1 MMIPETQPG
10 IVRTIMPPADQPKAL
25 LVILG
30 NQLFPLEH
38 LPAASDVDIFM
49 AEDLGLCTYVRH
61 HQQKIVLFL
70 AAMRSYADSLNSAG
84 YKVHYERLDTVDAR
98 SYEAKLG
105 ETLKATGAN
114 ELVHF
119 EIEDK
124 AMEDRLIEFA
134 ETRGLA
140 RRELRSPM
148 FLCTREEFA
157 EHLHGSKRPLMGEFY
172 KQQRRRLDI
181 LVDADGQPSGGQWS
195 FDADNR
201 KKLPKNITPPA
212 VDWAAPTGHVD
223 DVIELVAT
231 AFADHPG
238 NAREFCWPTTREQ
251 ALDWLDEFV
260 EQRLDQ
266 FGPYEDAMTTRSATV
281 FHSLLSPCMNLGLL
295 TPAEIIEKAM
305 ARFDEV
311 PLQSLE
317 GFIRQVIG
325 WREFVRGIY
334 REFSDEQERS
344 NFWSH
349 DRSLTS
355 AWYDGTTGIPPLDDT
370 IQTAQKLGWAH
381 HIPRL
386 MVLGNLMTLCEI
398 RPSEAHRWFMEM
410 FVDSSEWV
418 MGPNV
423 YGMGL
428 FSDGGIF
435 ATKPYICGSNYLL
448 KMSDY
453 GKGPWCDVVDG
464 LYWRFIEKHRSFFSG
479 NPRLALMPRALDRLD
494 ADRRSRIFRAAEDF
508 LQLHTSDDS
517 SIFSK

>member
-1 MMIPETQPG
+1 MSAA
-10 IVRTIMPPADQPKAL
+10 RPKAL
-25 LVILG
+25 LVVLG

-38 LPAASDVDIFM
+38 LPPAAEVEVFM

-70 AAMRSYADSLNSAG
+70 AAMRAYADALRLAG
-84 YKVHYERLDTVDAR
+84 YDVRYERLEAKDTR
-98 SYEAKLG
+98 SYEAKLEEALQAIG
-105 ETLKATGAN
+105 VD

-124 AMEDRLIEFA
+124 AMEERLVEFA
-134 ETRGLA
+134 RVQELA
-140 RRELRSPM
+140 RTELRSPM
-148 FLCTREEFA
+148 FVSTREEFA
-157 EHLHGSKRPLMGEFY
+157 AFAEGSKRLLMGEFY
-172 KQQRRRLDI
+172 KQQRRRLGL
-181 LVDADGQPSGGQWS
+181 LVDDAGQPVGGQWS

-201 KKLPKNITPPA
+201 KKLPKNIVPPP
-212 VDWAAPTGHVD
+212 VDWAPSTRHVE
-223 DVIELVAT
+223 DVIELVRQT
-231 AFADHPG
+231 FGDHPG
-238 NAREFCWPTTREQ
+238 DARQFCWPTTREQ
-251 ALDWLDEFV
+251 ALSWLDRFV
-260 EQRLDQ
+260 EDRLEQ

-281 FHSLLSPCMNLGLL
+281 FHSVLSPCMNLGLI
-295 TPAEIIEKAM
+295 TPAEIIDKAM
-305 ARFDEV
+305 ARADEV

-317 GFIRQVIG
+317 GFVRQVIG

-334 REFSDEQERS
+334 REFSAAQDRG

-349 DRSLTS
+349 DRGLTS

-370 IQTAQKLGWAH
+370 IRTAQELGWAH

-386 MVLGNLMTLCEI
+386 MVVGNLMTLAEI
-398 RPSEAHRWFMEM
+398 RPVEAHRWFMEM

-453 GKGPWCDVVDG
+453 GKGPWCEVVDG
-464 LYWRFIEKHRSFFSG
+464 LYWRFIDKHRDFFSG

-494 ADRRSRIFRAAEDF
+494 ADRRSRIFQAAEDF
-508 LQLHTSDDS
+508 LHTHTSA
-517 SIFSK
+517 

>member
-1 MMIPETQPG
+1 MARAKQS
-10 IVRTIMPPADQPKAL
+10 KAL
-25 LVILG
+25 LVVLG
-30 NQLFPLEH
+30 NQLFPLKH
-38 LPAASDVDIFM
+38 LPPASDASVFM
-49 AEDLGLCTYVRH
+49 AEDVGLCTYVRH

-70 AAMRSYADSLNSAG
+70 AAMRSYADALIAAG
-84 YKVHYERLDTVDAR
+84 YDVLYERLDADEAR
-98 SYEAKLG
+98 SYETKL
-105 ETLKATGAN
+105 ENHLQESGAS
-114 ELVHF
+114 ELMHF

-124 AMEDRLIEFA
+124 TMEEQIISFA
-134 ETRGLA
+134 ESQGLTRT
-140 RRELRSPM
+140 ELQSPM
-148 FLCTREEFA
+148 FLCSRDEFA
-157 EHLHGSKRPLMGEFY
+157 NFANDSRRLLMGEFY

-181 LVDADGQPSGGQWS
+181 LIDDAGQPVGDQWS

-201 KKLPKNITPPA
+201 KKLPKKLTPPTI
-212 VDWAAPTGHVD
+212 DWPASAKHVD
-223 DVIELVAT
+223 DVVELVT
-231 AFADHPG
+231 KEFSDHPG
-238 NAREFCWPTTREQ
+238 NAAEFCWPTTRKQ
-251 ALDWLDEFV
+251 ALTWLDQFIDH
-260 EQRLDQ
+260 RLEQ
-266 FGPYEDAMTTRSATV
+266 FGPYEDAITTRSSTV
-281 FHSLLSPCMNLGLL
+281 FHSVLSPCMNLGLL
-295 TPAEIIEKAM
+295 TPAEIIEKVT
-305 ARFDEV
+305 ARADHI

-317 GFIRQVIG
+317 GFVRQVIG

-334 REFSDEQERS
+334 RTYSDEQDRT

-349 DRSLTS
+349 NRELTN

-370 IQTAQKLGWAH
+370 IQSVQKLGWAH

-398 RPSEAHRWFMEM
+398 RPNAAHRWFMEM

-453 GKGPWCDVVDG
+453 GKGPWCDIVDG
-464 LYWRFIEKHRSFFSG
+464 LYWRFIEKHRKFFSQ

-494 ADRRSRIFRAAEDF
+494 SGRRSRIFEAANDF
-508 LQLHTSDDS
+508 LKANTAT
-517 SIFSK
+517 

>member
-1 MMIPETQPG
+1 MPG
-10 IVRTIMPPADQPKAL
+10 FIVGVHDYLYRFVMATTKQSQAL
-25 LVILG
+25 LIVLG

-38 LPAASDVDIFM
+38 LPAATKTSVFM

-70 AAMRSYADSLNSAG
+70 AAMRAYADALTAAG
-84 YKVHYERLDTVDAR
+84 YDVHYERLDPHDED
-98 SYEAKLG
+98 SYEAKL
-105 ETLKATGAN
+105 EKHLRTTGAT

-124 AMEDRLIEFA
+124 PMEERLVKAA
-134 ETRGLA
+134 ESRGLT
-140 RRELRSPM
+140 RTELQSPM
-148 FLCTREEFA
+148 FLCSRDEFA
-157 EHLHGSKRPLMGEFY
+157 GFARDKKRLLMAEFY
-172 KQQRRRLDI
+172 KQQRRRLRI
-181 LVDADGQPSGGQWS
+181 LVDDAGQPTGGQWS

-201 KKLPKNITPPA
+201 KKLPMKLVPPSI
-212 VDWAAPTGHVD
+212 DWADSTEHVD
-223 DVIELVAT
+223 DVIETVAQ
-231 AFADHPG
+231 AFANHPG
-238 NAREFCWPTTREQ
+238 HAKKFCWPTTREQ
-251 ALDWLDEFV
+251 ALLWLDQFV
-260 EQRLDQ
+260 EHRLEQ
-266 FGPYEDAMTTRSATV
+266 FGPYEDAITTRSPTV
-281 FHSLLSPCMNLGLL
+281 FHSVLSPCMNLGLL
-295 TPAEIIEKAM
+295 TPAEVIEKVM
-305 ARFDEV
+305 ARADQI

-317 GFIRQVIG
+317 GFVRQVIG

-334 REFSDEQERS
+334 RTFSGEQERG

-349 DRSLTS
+349 DRKLTN

-370 IQTAQKLGWAH
+370 IQSVQHLGYAH

-398 RPSEAHRWFMEM
+398 RPSDAHRWFMEM

-453 GKGPWCDVVDG
+453 GKGPWCDIVDG
-464 LYWRFIEKHRSFFSG
+464 LYWRFIEKHRKFFAE

-494 ADRRSRIFRAAEDF
+494 AGRRSRIFEAAEDF
-508 LQLHTSDDS
+508 LQAHTSA
-517 SIFSK
+517 